1 MWCSWIYDPS
11 IGRGVDCNQGMAR
24 IVVLGIQL
32 FWLLLLCTLG
42 DDISKAVFLKYL
54 RHHIYLFLHACRFQM
69 DSLVVVCAF
78 LSFSSL
84 FSFGS
89 RGISE
94 GFCVPFLL
102 RMCMRFSF
110 IFIFRFIIFVSVI
123 MHSECMCPWAFDCA
137 PHVDELGFLFCQGF
151 DKFLKR
157 RHLPGGSRG
166 EFDSME
172 CGYEY
177 K

>member
-1 MWCSWIYDPS
+1 
-11 IGRGVDCNQGMAR
+11 MAR
-24 IVVLGIQL
+24 IAFLGIQI

-42 DDISKAVFLKYL
+42 DAISNVVFLKYL
-54 RHHIYLFLHACRFQM
+54 RHQIYFFFHACRFRM
-69 DSLVVVCAF
+69 ESFVTICAF

-89 RGISE
+89 GDIGE

-102 RMCMRFSF
+102 CMCMIFLL
-110 IFIFRFIIFVSVI
+110 IFIFRFLIFLAAI
-123 MHSECMCPWAFDCA
+123 MHSECMRPWAFDCA
-137 PHVDELGFLFCQGF
+137 HVDELGLLMCQGF
-151 DKFLKR
+151 DKVLKR
-157 RHLPGGSRG
+157 RNLLGGSRG
-166 EFDSME
+166 ESDNME